1 LSEFKTLRERILAGL
16 RFGAARRADG
26 SSQAETPSGKPAGGT
41 GTADETHHSDWPS
54 SIPADLL
61 RRETLKSAIDA
72 LKLELK
78 FTLGDFPEEHE
89 WKSWLKGFGDND
101 QRLIEIV
108 KQRNPQAAKFSER
121 FPSFW
126 RDLRKQVGI

>member
-1 LSEFKTLRERILAGL
+1 MNEFKTLRERIVAGL
-16 RFGAARRADG
+16 QFGAARRADG
-26 SSQAETPSGKPAGGT
+26 SNQAETSSGQPAGGT
-41 GTADETHHSDWPS
+41 GTADETGDWPS

-78 FTLGDFPEEHE
+78 FTLGDFPEEDE

-101 QRLIEIV
+101 QRLIDIV